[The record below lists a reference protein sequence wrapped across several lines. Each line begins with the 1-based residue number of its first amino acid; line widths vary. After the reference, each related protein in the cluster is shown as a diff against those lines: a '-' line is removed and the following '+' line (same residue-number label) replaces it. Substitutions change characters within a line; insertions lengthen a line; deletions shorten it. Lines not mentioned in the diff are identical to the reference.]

1 MLPAGSTVQE
11 ARANLKEALE
21 LFFQTERDSPLSP
34 HTLLA
39 DTHKLWHI
47 AMWTGFMRNVTLA
60 MEEELIERGREYAR
74 RHGVSFNA
82 LIRDQLRRLVYRQS
96 DWTEETFRT
105 MDAAA
110 GGSGGR
116 TWRRSDLYD
125 G

>member
-1 MLPAGSTVQE
+1 
-11 ARANLKEALE
+11 
-21 LFFQTERDSPLSP
+21 
-34 HTLLA
+34 
-39 DTHKLWHI
+39 
-47 AMWTGFMRNVTLA
+47 MRNVTLA

-74 RHGVSFNA
+74 RHGMSFNA

-96 DWTEETFRT
+96 DWTEETFRA
-105 MDAAA
+105 MDAAT